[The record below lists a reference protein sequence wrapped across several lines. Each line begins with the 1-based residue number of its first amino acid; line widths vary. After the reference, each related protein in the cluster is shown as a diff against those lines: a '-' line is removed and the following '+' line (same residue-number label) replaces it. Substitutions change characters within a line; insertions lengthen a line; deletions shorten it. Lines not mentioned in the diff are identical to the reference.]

1 MSTTET
7 TGATAPLE
15 QTEAFAGRALTD
27 LAGTM
32 ATLMCITGDRLGLFA
47 ELAGG
52 PATGDEL
59 AARARVDPRY
69 ALEWL
74 RGMAAAGYIAHDR
87 GDDRYSLPAAHAP
100 VLADEGGP
108 FFMGGVYQET
118 AGALPVLPL
127 VIRAFRDGG
136 GAAQS
141 EYGPDLWEGIERFT
155 GAWFDNLLVP
165 QWLEAM
171 PRVRDRLRA
180 GARVAD
186 VGCGAGRALIRLAE
200 AFPASEFT
208 GLDLFPAQIA
218 RAEQNARAA
227 GVEDRVRFRLA
238 DGAGGIPGPFDV
250 ITTFDVVHD
259 AADPAG
265 LVRAIREALAPGG
278 EYVMLEINCA
288 DDPADNAGPL
298 ATALYGFS
306 LFYCMTTSLAQGGAG
321 LGTCG
326 LPEARVRELLAG
338 AGFAG
343 VTRAPIENP
352 FNVIYVARR

>member
-1 MSTTET
+1 MTTT
-7 TGATAPLE
+7 DTAPLE
-15 QTEAFAGRALTD
+15 ATQEFAGRALTD
-27 LAGTM
+27 FAGAMT
-32 ATLMCITGDRLGLFA
+32 TLMCITGDRLGLFA
-47 ELAGG
+47 ELARG
-52 PATGDEL
+52 PATSDEL
-59 AARARVDPRY
+59 AARAGVDPRY

-74 RGMAAAGYIAHDR
+74 RGLASAGYLTHDR
-87 GDDRYSLPAAHAP
+87 ADDRYALPAAHAP

-118 AGALPVLPL
+118 AGALPVLPA

-141 EYGPDLWEGIERFT
+141 EYGPDLWEGLERFT

-171 PRVRDRLRA
+171 PDVRDRLRD

-200 AFPASEFT
+200 AFPASRFT
-208 GLDLFPAQIA
+208 GFDLFPAQIA
-218 RAEQNARAA
+218 RAEANARAA
-227 GVEDRVRFRLA
+227 GVADRVRFELV
-238 DGAGGIPGPFDV
+238 DGVGGIPGPFDV

-265 LVRAIREALAPGG
+265 LVRAIRQALAPDGA
-278 EYVMLEINCA
+278 YVLLEINCA
-288 DDPADNAGPL
+288 DDPADNVGPL

-326 LPEARVRELLAG
+326 LPEARVRDLLG
-338 AGFAG
+338 DAGFAT
-343 VTRAPIENP
+343 VTRLPIENP
-352 FNVIYVARR
+352 FNVIYVGRP